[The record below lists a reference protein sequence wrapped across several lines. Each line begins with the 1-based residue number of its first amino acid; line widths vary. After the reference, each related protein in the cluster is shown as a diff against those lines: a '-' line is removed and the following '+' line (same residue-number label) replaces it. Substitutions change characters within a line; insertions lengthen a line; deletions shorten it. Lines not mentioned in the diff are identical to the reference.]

1 LTARRRALRR
11 LSRGSHCG
19 NSHGNS
25 LADACRI
32 ESECVTRCQFRDF
45 TGLAAGI
52 TRKKT
57 IMILVKTEA
66 GQQVLKDRSVPLSP
80 RQRTAFILFDGK
92 RSVDEVLAG
101 AGVGREE
108 IDQMVTLGL
117 LGPVPGS
124 KPAPPPPAKPAEPAP
139 ASMAPA
145 SAAPAP
151 KPAEAAAASS
161 SPGRSRQQRYKDA
174 YPIATQ
180 LTGAL
185 GLKGFRLN
193 LQVEGTTSYEDLV
206 ALAPKI
212 RAAVGPEKAAALDK
226 ALND

>member
-1 LTARRRALRR
+1 
-11 LSRGSHCG
+11 
-19 NSHGNS
+19 
-25 LADACRI
+25 
-32 ESECVTRCQFRDF
+32 
-45 TGLAAGI
+45 
-52 TRKKT
+52 
-57 IMILVKTEA
+57 MILVKTEA

-92 RSVDEVLAG
+92 RSIDEVLAG
-101 AGVGREE
+101 PGIAREE
-108 IDQMVTLGL
+108 IDQLVTLGL
-117 LGPVPGS
+117 LGPAAGSS
-124 KPAPPPPAKPAEPAP
+124 KPAAPAKAPEPPAATRAP
-139 ASMAPA
+139 AAPR
-145 SAAPAP
+145 SSPSPTPSPTQSSAPAP
-151 KPAEAAAASS
+151 KPAESAPSA
-161 SPGRSRQQRYKDA
+161 GRSRQQRYKDA

-193 LQVEGTTSYEDLV
+193 LQVEGTTSYEDLA

>member
-1 LTARRRALRR
+1 
-11 LSRGSHCG
+11 
-19 NSHGNS
+19 
-25 LADACRI
+25 
-32 ESECVTRCQFRDF
+32 
-45 TGLAAGI
+45 
-52 TRKKT
+52 
-57 IMILVKTEA
+57 MILVKTDA

-92 RSVDEVLAG
+92 RSIDEVIAG
-101 AGVGREE
+101 TGIAREE
-108 IDQMVTLGL
+108 VDQLVTLGL
-117 LGPVPGS
+117 LGPAAGS
-124 KPAPPPPAKPAEPAP
+124 KAAAPVPAADTPAVDSAT
-139 ASMAPA
+139 
-145 SAAPAP
+145 AAPAQEP
-151 KPAEAAAASS
+151 KPAESAPPAAGPS
-161 SPGRSRQQRYKDA
+161 GRSKQQRYKDA

-193 LQVEGTTSYEDLV
+193 LQVEGTTSYEDLA